1 MKFPLS
7 QSISMQSA
15 RVLMFLAFTIR
26 VALGRDSLP
35 DISKLPSQ
43 AGLPDP
49 LLLSSGERVTTV
61 KQWSKKRRPELKA
74 QFEHYMYGHMPPKPS
89 NMKMD
94 VERVDRGLFNG
105 KATEKEITL
114 TLGTNRAPRIQ
125 LLLVVPNH
133 RAKPAPVF
141 VGLNF
146 CGNHTVLADSR
157 VALPTAWMPTGCPGA
172 TNNHATD
179 AGRGAQVD
187 VWAIEQSIDRGY
199 AVATFYN
206 GDVEPDRP
214 DATEGIRAYYAK
226 ARQSYDVG

>member
-1 MKFPLS
+1 
-7 QSISMQSA
+7 
-15 RVLMFLAFTIR
+15 
-26 VALGRDSLP
+26 
-35 DISKLPSQ
+35 
-43 AGLPDP
+43 
-49 LLLSSGERVTTV
+49 
-61 KQWSKKRRPELKA
+61 
-74 QFEHYMYGHMPPKPS
+74 
-89 NMKMD
+89 MKME

-157 VALPTAWMPTGCPGA
+157 VALPTAWMPTGCPGV
-172 TNNHATD
+172 TNNHATVT
-179 AGRGAQVD
+179 GCGAQVD
-187 VWAIEQSIDRGY
+187 VRVDEQSICRGY

-206 GDVEPDRP
+206 CELVTDHP
-214 DATEGIRAYYAK
+214 
-226 ARQSYDVG
+226 